1 MPGYKKMMM
10 ERKKAA
16 MGYSPMDE
24 EMDNTM
30 RKQMSKGS
38 PNRMMYGLGCK
49 AKSDI
54 YAMEDACN
62 SMAGYNKSLPKG
74 R

>member
-24 EMDNTM
+24 EMDNKM
-30 RKQMSKGS
+30 RKQMAMGS
-38 PNRMMYGLGCK
+38 QNRMTYGHGGK
-49 AKSDI
+49 AMKSDI

-62 SMAGYNKSLPKG
+62 RMAGYNMAVVK
-74 R
+74 